1 MPGYL
6 LNMDCSVMCAHGGEP
21 KPVASN
27 SRVKVS
33 KQPVPLISAPFVV
46 SGCAFP
52 PPIAGNGPCVIAN
65 WTSSSGTARVKSMG
79 KALLVESSQATCV
92 PTGTPV
98 TISDA
103 GQSRVKAK

>member
-6 LNMDCSVMCAHGGEP
+6 LNMDCSVMCAHGGTAQP
-21 KPVASN
+21 IAPN
-27 SRVKVS
+27 SRVKVMS
-33 KQPVPLISAPFVV
+33 QPVPLISAPFVV

-52 PPIAGNGPCVIAN
+52 PPIAGNGPCITAQ
-65 WTSSSGTARVKSMG
+65 WTSSSGTARVKSQG

-98 TISDA
+98 TVSSA
-103 GQSRVKAK
+103 GQTRVKGK